1 MLTKT
6 KNEYGCWVY
15 SFGEEA
21 KASKKEAATFDF
33 EATTRTLSAMKKWLD
48 TSPSREDA
56 LAVME
61 YEKAHINRSG
71 AVGEEGC
78 LTLYLEGE

>member
-6 KNEYGCWVY
+6 KNELGRWVY
-15 SFGEEA
+15 SFGEEI
-21 KASKKEAATFDF
+21 KPPKKETTTLDF
-33 EATTRTLSAMKKWLD
+33 EAITKTLSAMKKWLA
-48 TSPSREDA
+48 TEPSLEDA
-56 LAVME
+56 SAVAE
-61 YEKAHINRSG
+61 YEKAHVNRSG

>member
-6 KNEYGCWVY
+6 KNEYGRWVY

-21 KASKKEAATFDF
+21 KAPKKGPVTLDVEAI
-33 EATTRTLSAMKKWLD
+33 TRTLSAMKKWLD
-48 TSPSREDA
+48 TSPSREDVS
-56 LAVME
+56 AVMD